1 MATTHAPRARPR
13 ISLAARLQSRLDVLI
28 DRLRLTPLPP
38 EAISGLAAALD
49 GVVAHIAAAE
59 HSVGGHEWAL
69 ALRAAQNCRLP
80 VSDLLTQ
87 ARLLHAH
94 QHSHPDPVLIG
105 EGVWVWLVAQ
115 AELYCKLQL
124 LHQGLALRD
133 PDDLD
138 DDNDTEMFD
147 FTAHVGEEW
156 LRQLDGAERAA
167 LSGWRSDRYRF
178 YRTLYTDLTRLRGYT
193 TARGWVEESDAL
205 NYMLRR
211 ARMRGLTHY
220 VFGRGSHQHHQPP
233 PGWQRTRRFDRL
245 SALGRLL
252 LDRFYWLTAGFGY
265 RPLRV
270 LLVNSVVVLA
280 FAWVYWYF
288 QLLCVFYTSGGQAA
302 TAECQAVSFPQSLYF
317 SALAFFLAAMGE
329 ILPRPLWGQALLVLQ
344 SIWGFL
350 NVSVVVAIV
359 INRQASNG

>member
-13 ISLAARLQSRLDVLI
+13 VSLVARLQSRLDVLI
-28 DRLRLTPLPP
+28 DRLRLTPLLVP
-38 EAISGLAAALD
+38 EVTALAAVLD
-49 GVVAHIAAAE
+49 VVVTHIAVAE

-69 ALRAAQNCRLP
+69 ALRAAQNCRPP
-80 VSDLLTQ
+80 VAELLAQ
-87 ARLLHAH
+87 ARTLHA
-94 QHSHPDPVLIG
+94 QGHSHPDPVLIC
-105 EGVWVWLVAQ
+105 EGTWVWLVTQ

-133 PDDLD
+133 PDDVD
-138 DDNDTEMFD
+138 DDDDTEMFD

-167 LSGWRSDRYRF
+167 LSGWHSDRYRL
-178 YRTLYTDLTRLRGYT
+178 YRTFYTDLSRLRSYT
-193 TARGWVEESDAL
+193 TARSWAEESDAL
-205 NYMLRR
+205 NYMMRR

-233 PGWQRTRRFDRL
+233 PGWQRSGRFDRL
-245 SALGRLL
+245 GALGRLL

-270 LLVNSVVVLA
+270 LLVNSVVVPA
-280 FAWVYWYF
+280 FAWTYWQF
-288 QLLCVFYTSGGQAA
+288 HLLCVFYTTGGQVAV
-302 TAECQAVSFPQSLYF
+302 TQCQNVSFPQSLYF

-329 ILPRPLWGQALLVLQ
+329 ILPRPLWGQALLVLE

-350 NVSVVVAIV
+350 NVSVVIAIV
-359 INRQASNG
+359 INRQASSN